1 MAELVYSVAEAAE
14 ALGISRKTM
23 YELLNRDDFPAALRI
38 GSRRLISKARLAE
51 WVDAQTQKESAAR
64 VSEHQSGKVEHV

>member
-1 MAELVYSVAEAAE
+1 MAELVYSVTEAAE

-23 YELLNRDDFPAALRI
+23 YELLNRADFPKPLKVGR
-38 GSRRLISKARLAE
+38 RRLISKARLAE

-64 VSEHQSGKVEHV
+64 VLAHQSGKVEHV